1 MKLFVF
7 FTYGVSLKKWY
18 ETGILSREI
27 SLYTGLV
34 ENGVKVTF
42 VTYGDSKEK
51 DYIKKYRGIE
61 VIPIYSLIKRNSN
74 KYLRL
79 IKSFFFIPFILL
91 PYIKDADIIKS
102 KQIFGSWAPSI
113 LSKILRKPYLLRTG
127 YDYLHFFSK
136 SNTSKIVYRLLII
149 VFQFSLNAASKIQV
163 ATKKDKDRM
172 IYYFPNCQGK
182 VEISPNWVDT
192 DKFRNLNIPRYDNRI
207 LFVGRLVKQ
216 KNIPLLIDAMSNT
229 EVQVDIIGDGELKNS
244 LIKYAQVQNSKI
256 KFKGV
261 VSNDDLAGI
270 YNKYKVFVLLSTH
283 EGNPKTLMEAMS
295 CGMAV
300 VGTNVVGIKQLINHN
315 DNGILVEQDR
325 SLIKD
330 SILSLLQDDKMQK
343 DISNNARR
351 YICSQYSLKSYI
363 KKELELYEEILP
375 RIG

>member
-1 MKLFVF
+1 
-7 FTYGVSLKKWY
+7 
-18 ETGILSREI
+18 
-27 SLYTGLV
+27 
-34 ENGVKVTF
+34 
-42 VTYGDSKEK
+42 
-51 DYIKKYRGIE
+51 
-61 VIPIYSLIKRNSN
+61 
-74 KYLRL
+74 
-79 IKSFFFIPFILL
+79 
-91 PYIKDADIIKS
+91 
-102 KQIFGSWAPSI
+102 
-113 LSKILRKPYLLRTG
+113 
-127 YDYLHFFSK
+127 
-136 SNTSKIVYRLLII
+136 
-149 VFQFSLNAASKIQV
+149 
-163 ATKKDKDRM
+163 
-172 IYYFPNCQGK
+172 
-182 VEISPNWVDT
+182 
-192 DKFRNLNIPRYDNRI
+192 
-207 LFVGRLVKQ
+207 
-216 KNIPLLIDAMSNT
+216 
-229 EVQVDIIGDGELKNS
+229 VDIIGDGELKNS